1 MNNLRAELDKLEDAR
16 LDYVMARSRC
26 NNDSQGIR
34 EAGISRATFYQWPTE
49 EREKLNQI
57 AQMLKR
63 DTALK
68 ALNIIQKASEEA
80 AKVKVEG
87 LKDRDHRIRQAAS
100 TEILDR
106 SIGKSMEKL
115 DLTSGG
121 EPIKPIEVIEI
132 IKHKDDE

>member
-1 MNNLRAELDKLEDAR
+1 
-16 LDYVMARSRC
+16 
-26 NNDSQGIR
+26 
-34 EAGISRATFYQWPTE
+34 
-49 EREKLNQI
+49 
-57 AQMLKR
+57 MLKR